1 MVKPDNIDPRDLI
14 AESYRIDGI
23 TAGECRSIFLDWA
36 LGAPDGEA
44 AKEHI
49 ERLIARHGEGAPDHP
64 MTQVLKE
71 ALAPPATKGR
81 RGGAAARR
89 RAT

>member
-1 MVKPDNIDPRDLI
+1 MKDADEIDPRALI

-44 AKEHI
+44 ALAQI
-49 ERLIARHGEGAPDHP
+49 TQLVTRHEQAHPDHP
-64 MTQVLKE
+64 MTKVLKG
-71 ALAPPATKGR
+71 ALAVPTRTGR
-81 RGGAAARR
+81 RGGARARR
-89 RAT
+89 RET